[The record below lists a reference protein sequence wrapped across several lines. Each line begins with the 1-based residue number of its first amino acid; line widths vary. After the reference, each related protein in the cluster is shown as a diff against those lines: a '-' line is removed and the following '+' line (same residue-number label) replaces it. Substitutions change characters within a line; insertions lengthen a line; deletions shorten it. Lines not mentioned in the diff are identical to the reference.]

1 MSAVPFS
8 IKVSVPCL
16 NVRTFCAVPKDLLLR
31 QVGDD
36 GHESVDESFE
46 AALVVDDRLL
56 LQLLFLLLVPV
67 RLRIDLELPQDL
79 LLACEALNK
88 ELKRVAS

>member
-1 MSAVPFS
+1 MAQ
-8 IKVSVPCL
+8 
-16 NVRTFCAVPKDLLLR
+16 KDLLLR

-56 LQLLFLLLVPV
+56 QLFLLLVPV

-79 LLACEALNK
+79 LLAGEALNK

>member
-1 MSAVPFS
+1 M
-8 IKVSVPCL
+8 SVPCL
-16 NVRTFCAVPKDLLLR
+16 NVRTSWAAPKDLLLR

-46 AALVVDDRLL
+46 ATLVVDDRLL
-56 LQLLFLLLVPV
+56 LLLFLLLLLIPL

-79 LLACEALNK
+79 LLAGEALNK
-88 ELKRVAS
+88 ELKKGR